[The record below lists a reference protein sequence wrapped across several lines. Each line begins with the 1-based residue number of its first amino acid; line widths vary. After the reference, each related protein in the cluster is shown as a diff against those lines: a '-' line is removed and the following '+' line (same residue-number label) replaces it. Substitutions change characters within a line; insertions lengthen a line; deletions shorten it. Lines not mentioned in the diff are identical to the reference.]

1 MWDEGNILV
10 PIEDK
15 AKVKVIRIAIKTT
28 HYDFF

>member
-15 AKVKVIRIAIKTT
+15 AKVKVIPIAIKVT
-28 HYDFF
+28 HDNVF